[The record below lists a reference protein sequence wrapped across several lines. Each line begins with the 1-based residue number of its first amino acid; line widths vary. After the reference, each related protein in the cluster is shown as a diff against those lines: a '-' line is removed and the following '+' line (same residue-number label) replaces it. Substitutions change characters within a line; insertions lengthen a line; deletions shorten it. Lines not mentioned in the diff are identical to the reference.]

1 MANHN
6 TMQGQSGMTEREML
20 RHVLD
25 TLLRME
31 KRLDDHIKDED
42 NRLACLRT
50 QISNLREE
58 LAGSRVKWAIL
69 TSVVALIVS
78 GFAAV
83 ILNDLIK

>member
-1 MANHN
+1 
-6 TMQGQSGMTEREML
+6 MQGQSGMTEMEVL
-20 RHVLD
+20 KHVLD

-31 KRLDDHIKDED
+31 KRLDEHIKDED